1 MLALNGGNDLQVLPK
16 NLQIIKEALEAGKN
30 QNVTVKELSGLNHIF
45 QTCESGS
52 PILYA
57 TIQETF
63 SPVALQEIGNWI
75 KALKMK
81 N

>member
-1 MLALNGGNDLQVLPK
+1 MQVLPK

-30 QNVTVKELSGLNHIF
+30 RNVTVKELSGLNHIF

-52 PILYA
+52 PILYT